1 MGSAQSSPARRG
13 VLALFWVASF
23 FCLLGYAL
31 APGAFAEEPAQ
42 ESALHIGRL
51 HYDGGGDWYSNPSSL
66 PNWMRAFQQ
75 RTGIVTVHE
84 EVVLRPDDD
93 ALYRCPVVYMN
104 GHGLVKFSEEEAKH
118 LREWMLHGGF
128 LWADDNYGMD
138 RSFRQEV
145 KRLFPDRELELLP
158 NDHVLFRS
166 FYTLPG
172 LPKIHEHDGKP
183 PEALVIRDHDRIVLL
198 YTYESDI
205 GDGLEDP
212 DVHKDTPERR
222 EAAMRMAVDVMI
234 YALTH

>member
-1 MGSAQSSPARRG
+1 MGAARSTPPACGELR
-13 VLALFWVASF
+13 
-23 FCLLGYAL
+23 LLGAIFLLCLGVAL
-31 APGAFAEEPAQ
+31 RAAAEEPAQ
-42 ESALHIGRL
+42 EASIHIGRL

-75 RTGIVTVHE
+75 RTGIVTVSE

-93 ALYRCPVVYMN
+93 ALYRFPIIYMN
-104 GHGLVKFSEEEAKH
+104 GHGMVKFSEEEAAH
-118 LREWMLHGGF
+118 LRDWMLRGGF

-145 KRLFPDRELELLP
+145 RRLFPDRELEELP
-158 NDHVLFRS
+158 NDHPLYRS
-166 FYTLPG
+166 YYTLPG

-183 PEALVIRDHDRIVLL
+183 PQSLVIRDQGRIVLL

-205 GDGLEDP
+205 GDGIEDP
-212 DVHKDTPERR
+212 DVHKDPPERR
-222 EAAMRMAVDVMI
+222 EAAMRMAVNILV